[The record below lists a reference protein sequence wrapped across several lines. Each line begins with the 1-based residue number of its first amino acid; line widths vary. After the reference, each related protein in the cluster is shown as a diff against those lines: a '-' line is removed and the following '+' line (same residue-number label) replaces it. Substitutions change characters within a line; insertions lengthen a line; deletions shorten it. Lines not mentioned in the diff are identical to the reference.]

1 MAVDRAAVV
10 RRADEFISQGKL
22 DLAIAEYRALVE
34 EQPGDLG
41 AANTL
46 GDLYA
51 RHGAA
56 DKAIEQFTRLAESER
71 SQGFAAK
78 AVALYKKA
86 LKVDPGCELALGQL
100 ADIAVGQELLAD
112 ATLYW
117 NRLLQR
123 QRSRND
129 DAGVAETLIRLAGLP
144 VAKADTKLVAARAAD
159 RYAPR
164 ECARLFADAAT
175 ALARESR
182 PGEAIDAWLEAAQRS
197 EDPEIRR
204 AAAKACVAHGAPERA
219 VPILTLDIAGDD
231 PELLALLGVT
241 APADEEVAA
250 SVEVED
256 APPVEIVDESG
267 EIDVLVALEE
277 DEPPPSQPAHVE
289 PVSAE
294 PASVESIDVESIDVE
309 PAPVE
314 AAPVEVP
321 SAEPPGVEP
330 GLAAPAVQEDAF
342 VAGPAPQ
349 VEADEGAP
357 AEWADTEEAPLDE
370 EALISQLEVAA
381 RTPALQFQAAAQL
394 GRIFIQRGQLDR
406 GVEWLQRARQAQAPV
421 RDHGLAA
428 LYDLADALERVG
440 QHEQALAAWSDL
452 EFDAGAYRD
461 VSERQARLNSRRGS
475 AR

>member
-1 MAVDRAAVV
+1 MAVDRAAIVT
-10 RRADEFISQGKL
+10 RADKFISQGKL

-34 EQPGDLG
+34 EHPGDLG

-56 DKAIEQFTRLAESER
+56 DKAIEQFARLAESER

-86 LKVDPGCELALGQL
+86 LKVDPGCELALAQL
-100 ADIAVGQELLAD
+100 ADIAVGQDLLAD

-159 RYAPR
+159 RYAPCER
-164 ECARLFADAAT
+164 ARLFAAAAT
-175 ALARESR
+175 AFERESR
-182 PGEAIDAWLEAAQRS
+182 PGEAIDAWLEAAQHS
-197 EDPEIRR
+197 EDPETLR
-204 AAAKACVAHGAPERA
+204 AAAKACIAYGVPERA
-219 VPILTLDIAGDD
+219 APILALDIGRDD
-231 PELLALLGVT
+231 PELLALLGVS
-241 APADEEVAA
+241 APQDEEVVA
-250 SVEVED
+250 SGEVED
-256 APPVEIVDESG
+256 APPVDLVDESE
-267 EIDVLVALEE
+267 EIDVLGALEE
-277 DEPPPSQPAHVE
+277 DESTPSE
-289 PVSAE
+289 PTQVE
-294 PASVESIDVESIDVE
+294 PASVGD
-309 PAPVE
+309 
-314 AAPVEVP
+314 APVEVHV
-321 SAEPPGVEP
+321 AAPPPVEP
-330 GLAAPAVQEDAF
+330 VRAAAALQEVVF
-342 VAGPAPQ
+342 AGRRAPQ
-349 VEADEGAP
+349 VDAGEDAV
-357 AEWADTEEAPLDE
+357 AEWADPEEAPLDE

-381 RTPALQFQAAAQL
+381 GTPALRFQAAAQL

-406 GVEWLQRARQAQAPV
+406 GVEWLQRARQAHAPV

-440 QHEQALAAWSDL
+440 QYDRALAVWSDL
-452 EFDAGAYRD
+452 EFDTGSYRD
-461 VSERQARLNSRRGS
+461 VSQRLARLNSRRGS

>member
-1 MAVDRAAVV
+1 MALDRSEVV

-51 RHGAA
+51 RDGAP

-86 LKVDPGCELALGQL
+86 LKVDPGCELALSQL

-129 DAGVAETLIRLAGLP
+129 DAGVADTLIRLAGLP

-159 RYAPR
+159 RHAPR
-164 ECARLFADAAT
+164 ECARLFADAAA
-175 ALARESR
+175 ALERESR
-182 PGEAIDAWLEAAQRS
+182 PGEAIDAWLEAAQRT
-197 EDPEIRR
+197 EDLEIRR
-204 AAAKACVAHGAPERA
+204 AAAQACVAHGAPERA
-219 VPILTLDIAGDD
+219 VPILTRDIAGDE
-231 PELLALLGVT
+231 PALLALLGVPP
-241 APADEEVAA
+241 PADEEAA
-250 SVEVED
+250 APVDEAPVDE
-256 APPVEIVDESG
+256 APPVEIAAASEASE
-267 EIDVLVALEE
+267 EIDVLAALEE
-277 DEPPPSQPAHVE
+277 DEPPPSEPPHVE
-289 PVSAE
+289 PV
-294 PASVESIDVESIDVE
+294 DVE

-314 AAPVEVP
+314 VAPVEVP
-321 SAEPPGVEP
+321 STALPPVDADAG
-330 GLAAPAVQEDAF
+330 AA
-342 VAGPAPQ
+342 
-349 VEADEGAP
+349 
-357 AEWADTEEAPLDE
+357 AEWADTEEAPLE
-370 EALISQLEVAA
+370 EESLISQLEAA
-381 RTPALQFQAAAQL
+381 AGTPALQFQAAAQL

-406 GVEWLQRARQAQAPV
+406 GVEWLQRARHAQAPV
-421 RDHGLAA
+421 RDHRLAA

-440 QHEQALAAWSDL
+440 QHDQALAVWSDL

-461 VSERQARLNSRRGS
+461 VSDRLARLNSRRGS